1 MKIELITMIGTWIC
15 TIICSWVVIRKMQN
29 IKRKYDETTQ
39 NQKKSIEK
47 YLKYFY
53 DQLDYI
59 DNKLNRIEGKTLS
72 NERLKS
78 FSQKIKSRSK
88 NVEKEDNSKNGCEKS
103 SSQD

>member
-1 MKIELITMIGTWIC
+1 MIGTWIC

-29 IKRKYDETTQ
+29 IKRKYDETIQ

-59 DNKLNRIEGKTLS
+59 DNKLNRIEGKTPS
-72 NERLKS
+72 NERRKS
-78 FSQKIKSRSK
+78 FLQKIKSSK
-88 NVEKEDNSKNGCEKS
+88 NIEEEGNSKNGCEKS